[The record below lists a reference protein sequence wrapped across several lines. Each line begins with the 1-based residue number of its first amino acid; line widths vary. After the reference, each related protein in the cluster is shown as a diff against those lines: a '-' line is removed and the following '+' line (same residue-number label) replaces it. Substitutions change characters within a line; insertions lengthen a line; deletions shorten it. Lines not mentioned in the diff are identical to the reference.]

1 MAIYQLLNEKAL
13 NCFQGAFWVEKKMMS
28 RNVCASSFKCYSPI
42 TEIYKEINAS
52 RVVNIENH
60 TPYSRKGSYAQS
72 RLTRLICARSRIS
85 LIICDPSRVTEYPF
99 ATLIKKRYT
108 LTWEEH
114 PFLYPIPSPLYLLP
128 FLFDT
133 CKGGYKVLGNNFHS
147 NSYFTE
153 RCLWLPLSFP

>member
-13 NCFQGAFWVEKKMMS
+13 NCFQGPFWIEKKMMS
-28 RNVCASSFKCYSPI
+28 RNVCASSFQCYSPI

-52 RVVNIENH
+52 RVVNMENH

-99 ATLIKKRYT
+99 ATLIKKT
-108 LTWEEH
+108 LH
-114 PFLYPIPSPLYLLP
+114 SHVGRASILVPNPLIFIPS
-128 FLFDT
+128 LFPIRR
-133 CKGGYKVLGNNFHS
+133 LQ
-147 NSYFTE
+147 
-153 RCLWLPLSFP
+153 RRL